1 MDLPFDNI
9 PLAPLYKTIVR
20 WVKNY
25 RSRYTRPAPRRHNI
39 LPKSPEELNKEGLTT
54 FIVSPSEIWLPETDL
69 NRQPSD

>member
-25 RSRYTRPAPRRHNI
+25 RSRYSTECKTVR
-39 LPKSPEELNKEGLTT
+39 L
-54 FIVSPSEIWLPETDL
+54 
-69 NRQPSD
+69 

>member
-25 RSRYTRPAPRRHNI
+25 RSRYTFGSPAETYLTPRWSMAISQNA
-39 LPKSPEELNKEGLTT
+39 
-54 FIVSPSEIWLPETDL
+54 
-69 NRQPSD
+69 